1 MARVVSIQSKA
12 VVSLSIITRFADGTD
27 STRTFKVGD
36 TVENLRYIENGEVKT
51 VSGHVDDITFN
62 VRSSTINSGM
72 NAKNT
77 FGRDVRAINVVI
89 DGSDVYDSKLYT
101 IPVKE
106 IVEDEGVENV
116 IKVDNVTSIV
126 VDITIEYSD
135 GTIEE
140 TSLEPGDIVDAT
152 IMNSVRGKPDY
163 EGRYSLVAF
172 TYKNVNNQPSIT
184 GMGLKNVDTGKMVVT
199 SIGRIIK
206 IHEIPTAKVT
216 DFADIAPFL
225 AEKFATEDEVAITLA
240 GDVTV
245 PERTDGKIVTTMIN
259 AGKKLTVDLAGH
271 KFATKAYAFYVN
283 GGEIAISDSTGNGK
297 IEAGMPGVAYP
308 AVQVTG
314 GVCTMTGGTID
325 CTNVEVPEGSYNWMY
340 GVVCS
345 KDGIFNMTGGKIHIA
360 EASCVSITNGT
371 ASGIGAQFII
381 GGKSELVSDEGPAVY
396 NADQKTVVIKDNAVV
411 KGGILARLGTVVVEG
426 NGTVEDYRV
435 SGEISDLGEFL
446 PQSGS
451 ISFYGYGPI
460 AIMSGCYTSQTG
472 DNSIGVQLKDNA
484 TLKSSLGNG
493 VVIVPLDTKMD
504 QTVEVEIDNSVNI
517 NVAKDDVKVYT
528 HEELMELAEAAGT
541 ASKINITN
549 QSTVTVNGEQVFPLL
564 TEETPEEG

>member
-541 ASKINITN
+541 ASKITITN